1 MGWAHCGFDDEGREI
16 GYAVEATCDRPGC
29 DTVIDRGLGHVCGGM
44 HGGDEFSCGRYF
56 CGNHLWTANLPN
68 GECRQL
74 CRECTA
80 WVENWRGI

>member
-1 MGWAHCGFDDEGREI
+1 MGWAHCGYDDEGREI
-16 GYAVEATCDRPGC
+16 GYAIEAICDRLECG
-29 DTVIDRGLGHVCGGM
+29 TAIDRGLAHVCGGM

-56 CGNHLWTANLPN
+56 CGNHLWIANLPN
-68 GECRQL
+68 GELRQL